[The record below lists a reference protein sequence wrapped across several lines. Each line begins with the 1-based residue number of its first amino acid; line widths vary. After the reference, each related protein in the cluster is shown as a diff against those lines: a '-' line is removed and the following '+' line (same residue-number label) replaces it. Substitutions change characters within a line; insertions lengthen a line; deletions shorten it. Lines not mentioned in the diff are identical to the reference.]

1 MREPVWN
8 LIPESGEPLLQ
19 SLASDPRVIS
29 VEVTSLAQRAFLAFH
44 RDAPSPQ
51 RVVQRALAVTRDGSV
66 IGEVKIKIDFS
77 AVEAKASSSWR
88 PLMPVAT
95 IQLLV
100 GLGAVFFVY
109 RVSGRLER
117 ERALR
122 IANGQLKLEI
132 AERERAE
139 AALLESEVRLKSVID
154 FFPAAICFKD
164 TEGRFVR
171 VNKIYEQWLNIE
183 EGEYYG
189 KNSVEY
195 ISGDFLDIIKEH
207 DRRVVDTREVLEE
220 EHLIL
225 YPDGKARS
233 TLIVEF
239 PVLDADGVCVGTGAI
254 NTDITERKNTEKH
267 ARHAQKMEV
276 LGEMATGVAH
286 ELNQPLN
293 IIRMSAETAG
303 EMLEDGAASPE
314 IVATLMGRITSQIDR
329 AAAIIDHMR
338 VFGRKASE
346 TAEPISIGDS
356 VNNCAMFLREQMR
369 LRGIEL
375 DISLPEDRLVVN
387 GNAIELEQVVMNLLA
402 NARDA
407 IEQKVELLRDGWW
420 DGERIAVNVD
430 YDHAICAV
438 RIVVRDTGIGIPED
452 VLERIFDPFFT
463 TKEIGRGTGLGL
475 SISYGIVTEMG
486 STITAE
492 NETSG
497 ARFIVTLPATIV
509 ESAHFS
515 EKISPI
521 LAAVQ

>member
-29 VEVTSLAQRAFLAFH
+29 VEVTSLAQGAFLAFH
-44 RDAPSPQ
+44 RDAASPQ

-189 KNSVEY
+189 KNFVEY
-195 ISGDFLDIIKEH
+195 ISGDFLDIINRLLKKS
-207 DRRVVDTREVLEE
+207 
-220 EHLIL
+220 
-225 YPDGKARS
+225 PAR
-233 TLIVEF
+233 L
-239 PVLDADGVCVGTGAI
+239 
-254 NTDITERKNTEKH
+254 
-267 ARHAQKMEV
+267 
-276 LGEMATGVAH
+276 
-286 ELNQPLN
+286 
-293 IIRMSAETAG
+293 
-303 EMLEDGAASPE
+303 
-314 IVATLMGRITSQIDR
+314 
-329 AAAIIDHMR
+329 
-338 VFGRKASE
+338 
-346 TAEPISIGDS
+346 
-356 VNNCAMFLREQMR
+356 
-369 LRGIEL
+369 
-375 DISLPEDRLVVN
+375 
-387 GNAIELEQVVMNLLA
+387 
-402 NARDA
+402 
-407 IEQKVELLRDGWW
+407 
-420 DGERIAVNVD
+420 
-430 YDHAICAV
+430 
-438 RIVVRDTGIGIPED
+438 
-452 VLERIFDPFFT
+452 
-463 TKEIGRGTGLGL
+463 
-475 SISYGIVTEMG
+475 
-486 STITAE
+486 
-492 NETSG
+492 
-497 ARFIVTLPATIV
+497 
-509 ESAHFS
+509 
-515 EKISPI
+515 
-521 LAAVQ
+521 